1 MNLDRYEKIDG
12 WQALERL
19 KDGKVVFSFHNN
31 EFSEFV
37 IAAGDLYSSPV
48 STHAQQR
55 TPRLMT
61 IDRILRRDWYIPK
74 PFDVRQAMRDKPDEW
89 VGVYEDIDGRLYKV
103 GFDSRAFTAVIA
115 TYKADVKVDLS
126 LGGCS
131 KADIY
136 VMDNCIPIED
146 VPKEATR

>member
-1 MNLDRYEKIDG
+1 MDETKYEKIDG
-12 WQALERL
+12 GFIEAITLMRQ
-19 KDGKVVFSFHNN
+19 GKIVTDYHGVDYLIRADEKLYFLNNGVQTISRADYNGLVVAN
-31 EFSEFV
+31 
-37 IAAGDLYSSPV
+37 
-48 STHAQQR
+48 
-55 TPRLMT
+55 
-61 IDRILRRDWYIPK
+61 WYIKK

-131 KADIY
+131 KADVY

-146 VPKEATR
+146 VPEEVTR